1 MNRTIFNLKARQ
13 IIGLNVLV
21 ASSLVLGLGMMTEV
35 STVGDQKEPGP
46 AKLSSSGKIV
56 DRLSGPVADIAI
68 STPAHRPL
76 SFAQASGLPSVL
88 LQMDAEI
95 QSVAESGPEGR
106 GAAKSSFVTPMTPAS
121 HTRTAKHVII
131 AVLPPP
137 RPSEPTQLAQD
148 TSDAE
153 RTGEHSKVI
162 GVDIPH
168 FASTTREVVVK
179 HVVAWGDT
187 LSNLVS
193 GL

>member
-1 MNRTIFNLKARQ
+1 
-13 IIGLNVLV
+13 
-21 ASSLVLGLGMMTEV
+21 
-35 STVGDQKEPGP
+35 
-46 AKLSSSGKIV
+46 
-56 DRLSGPVADIAI
+56 
-68 STPAHRPL
+68 
-76 SFAQASGLPSVL
+76 
-88 LQMDAEI
+88 
-95 QSVAESGPEGR
+95 
-106 GAAKSSFVTPMTPAS
+106 MTPAS